1 MFQFPGFPTPDYF
14 IHRVLHDSS
23 SCGFPHSDIRGSTL
37 ICSSP
42 RLFAA
47 CHVLLR
53 LLMPR
58 HPPCALLC
66 LNFSRYDFSYLR
78 FSLELLCNHFYSYL
92 FSLHGKIVFFYPN
105 YLERPDFFINHFFF
119 PNYLCFFKSVRVLPA
134 STANAPSAELL
145 HFHFFIRF
153 SMSSSRPFGPQ
164 PLTGF

>member
-66 LNFSRYDFSYLR
+66 LNFYRYDFSYHR

-92 FSLHGKIVFFYPN
+92 FSLHGKIVFFY
-105 YLERPDFFINHFFF
+105 